1 MPKLIEYKR
10 IKKIKTTFPYHLG
23 CTVWSLPEWKGLFFK
38 DDAKPNQ
45 FLKQYASV
53 FNAVEGNTTFY
64 NVPSAETV
72 KKWGEQTPKDFK
84 FCFKFPRYITHQ
96 KRMHQ
101 AKGDVLDFV
110 RLFEPI
116 REKVGPFMI
125 QFPDSFSPDELYR
138 LEEVFSILPK
148 SFSYSVEVRHRDF
161 FDHGKHERNL
171 TSLLKSYDVNR
182 VIFDTRKLHSVKA
195 VEASIAEA
203 QKKKPKVP
211 VRFDT
216 TSSRPVLRY
225 VGSNDILNNEPYL
238 KEWAI
243 IVAEW
248 IADGLHPYVFI
259 HAPDKVQQPKL
270 CRHFHKLL
278 SDLIDLPS
286 LAPNPVDLQDQ
297 QLGLF

>member
-1 MPKLIEYKR
+1 M
-10 IKKIKTTFPYHLG
+10 PYHLG
-23 CTVWSLPEWKGLFFK
+23 CTVWSLPEWKGIFFT
-38 DDAKPNQ
+38 DDAKPDR
-45 FLKQYASV
+45 FLNQYASV

-64 NVPSAETV
+64 NVPEELLI
-72 KKWGEQTPKDFK
+72 KKWGEQTPKGFK
-84 FCFKFPRYITHQ
+84 FCFKFPRYITHE
-96 KRMHQ
+96 KRMHNV
-101 AKGDVLDFV
+101 KGDVLDFV

-125 QFPDSFSPDELYR
+125 QFPDSFSANELYR

-148 SFSYSVEVRHRDF
+148 AFSYSVEVRHKDF

-171 TSLLKSYDVNR
+171 ISLLKSYDVDR
-182 VIFDTRKLHSVKA
+182 VIFDTRKLHSTKSDEV
-195 VEASIAEA
+195 SIIEA

-216 TSSRPVLRY
+216 TASRPVLRY
-225 VGSNDILNNEPYL
+225 VGTNDILNNEPYL

-248 IADGLHPYVFI
+248 IGEGLHPYVFI
-259 HAPDKVQQPKL
+259 HAPNKADQPKL
-270 CRHFHKLL
+270 CQHFHKLL
-278 SDLIDLPS
+278 SELIEV
-286 LAPNPVDLQDQ
+286 PVLNEWPVNKQDT

>member
-1 MPKLIEYKR
+1 
-10 IKKIKTTFPYHLG
+10 
-23 CTVWSLPEWKGLFFK
+23 
-38 DDAKPNQ
+38 
-45 FLKQYASV
+45 
-53 FNAVEGNTTFY
+53 
-64 NVPSAETV
+64 
-72 KKWGEQTPKDFK
+72 
-84 FCFKFPRYITHQ
+84 
-96 KRMHQ
+96 MHN
-101 AKGDVLDFV
+101 AKGEALDFV

-125 QFPDSFSPDELYR
+125 QFPDSFSPNELYR

-148 SFSYSVEVRHRDF
+148 TFNYAVEVRHRDF

-171 TSLLKSYDVNR
+171 VSLLKSYDVNR
-182 VIFDTRKLHSVKA
+182 VIFDTRKLHSMKTT
-195 VEASIAEA
+195 EASVVEA

-216 TSSRPVLRY
+216 TSARPVLRY
-225 VGSNDILNNEPYL
+225 VGANDILNNEPYL

-259 HAPDKVQQPKL
+259 HAPDKAQQPKL
-270 CRHFHKLL
+270 CRHFHTLL
-278 SDLIDLPS
+278 SDLIELPA
-286 LAPNPVDLQDQ
+286 LADNPFDLQNQ

>member
-1 MPKLIEYKR
+1 M
-10 IKKIKTTFPYHLG
+10 PYHLG
-23 CTVWSLPEWKGLFFK
+23 CTVWSLAEWKGTFFRGN
-38 DDAKPNQ
+38 AKPDQ
-45 FLKQYASV
+45 FLNQYASV

-64 NVPSAETV
+64 NVPDEFV
-72 KKWGEQTPKDFK
+72 IKKWGEQTPKGFK
-84 FCFKFPRYITHQ
+84 FCFKFPRYITHE
-96 KRMHQ
+96 KRMHNV
-101 AKGDVLDFV
+101 KGGVLDFV

-125 QFPDSFSPDELYR
+125 QFPESFSPNELYR

-148 SFSYSVEVRHRDF
+148 AFSYSIEVRHKDF

-171 TSLLKSYDVNR
+171 VSLLKSYDVDR
-182 VIFDTRKLHSVKA
+182 VIFDTRKLHSTKSN
-195 VEASIAEA
+195 ESSIIEA

-216 TSSRPVLRY
+216 TASRPVLRY
-225 VGSNDILNNEPYL
+225 VGTNDILNNEPYL

-248 IADGLHPYVFI
+248 IGEGLHPYVFI
-259 HAPDKVQQPKL
+259 HAPEMTAQPKL
-270 CRHFHKLL
+270 CKHFHKLL
-278 SDLIDLPS
+278 SNLIELPP
-286 LAPNPVDLQDQ
+286 LAASPNDREDK

>member
-1 MPKLIEYKR
+1 MS
-10 IKKIKTTFPYHLG
+10 KTVMPYHLG
-23 CTVWSLPEWKGLFFK
+23 CTVWSLPEWKGIFFT
-38 DDAKPNQ
+38 DDAKPDR
-45 FLKQYASV
+45 FLNQYASV

-64 NVPSAETV
+64 NVPEESV
-72 KKWGEQTPKDFK
+72 IKKWGEQTPKGFK
-84 FCFKFPRYITHQ
+84 FCFKFPRYITHE
-96 KRMHQ
+96 KRMHNV
-101 AKGDVLDFV
+101 KGDVLDFV

-125 QFPDSFSPDELYR
+125 QFPDSFSANELYR

-148 SFSYSVEVRHRDF
+148 AFSYSVEVRHKDF

-171 TSLLKSYDVNR
+171 ISLLKSYDVDR
-182 VIFDTRKLHSVKA
+182 VIFDTRKLHSTKSDEV
-195 VEASIAEA
+195 SIIEA

-216 TSSRPVLRY
+216 TASRPVLRY
-225 VGSNDILNNEPYL
+225 VGTNDILNNEPYL

-248 IADGLHPYVFI
+248 IGEGLHPYVFI
-259 HAPDKVQQPKL
+259 HAPNKADQPKL
-270 CRHFHKLL
+270 CQHFHKLL
-278 SDLIDLPS
+278 SELIEV
-286 LAPNPVDLQDQ
+286 PVLNEWPVNKQDT

>member
-1 MPKLIEYKR
+1 MS
-10 IKKIKTTFPYHLG
+10 KTVMPYHLG
-23 CTVWSLPEWKGLFFK
+23 CTVWSLPEWKGLFFT
-38 DDAKPNQ
+38 DDAKPDQ
-45 FLKQYASV
+45 FLSQYASV

-64 NVPSAETV
+64 NVPDASV
-72 KKWGEQTPKDFK
+72 IKKWGDQTPKGFK
-84 FCFKFPRYITHQ
+84 FCFKFPRYITHE
-96 KRMHQ
+96 KRMHNV
-101 AKGDVLDFV
+101 KGEVLDFV

-125 QFPDSFSPDELYR
+125 QFQESFSPNELYR

-148 SFSYSVEVRHRDF
+148 AFSYSVEVRHKDF

-171 TSLLKSYDVNR
+171 ISLLKSYDVDR
-182 VIFDTRKLHSVKA
+182 VIFDTRKLHATKSN
-195 VEASIAEA
+195 EASITEA

-216 TSSRPVLRY
+216 TSSRPVLRF
-225 VGSNDILNNEPYL
+225 VGTNDVLNNEPYL

-248 IADGLHPYVFI
+248 IGEGLHPYVFI
-259 HAPDKVQQPKL
+259 HSPDKTEQPKL
-270 CRHFHKLL
+270 CSHFHKLL
-278 SDLIDLPS
+278 SNLIEIPPLVAFPIERKDK
-286 LAPNPVDLQDQ
+286 